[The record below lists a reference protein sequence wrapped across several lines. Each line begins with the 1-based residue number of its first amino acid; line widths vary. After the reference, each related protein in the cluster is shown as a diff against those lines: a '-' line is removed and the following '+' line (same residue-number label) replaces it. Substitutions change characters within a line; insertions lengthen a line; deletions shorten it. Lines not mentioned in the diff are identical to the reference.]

1 MRGREGPRGVT
12 SGDGTRYLFIVS
24 RRDRSLYQYA
34 VRVFARTPEIH
45 VIYDRRQSE
54 RRRTSQTPAVDRRES
69 DRRVRAQ
76 VDADIRDYGSAMV
89 RTGERDPR

>member
-1 MRGREGPRGVT
+1 VIAA
-12 SGDGTRYLFIVS
+12 DGTRYLFIVS

-34 VRVFARTPEIH
+34 VRVFSRTPEIQ

-54 RRRTSQTPAVDRRES
+54 RRRTSQTPPVDRRRG

-89 RTGERDPR
+89 RTGERRPAVISD